1 MAGSFGSAL
10 GFEDQELDRG
20 EFEELEKAVLTL
32 EGGQWTGSIL
42 AGERDSKREKVSEIR
57 AILDR
62 LRSAAAVRG
71 ESRAGL
77 ASAGGSSESRRE
89 AIQRNQVELSLALE
103 VEDDRERLSS
113 ALQVSV
119 ELVGG
124 EGFEKGFVHGELPAA
139 VEIPSPESIKEWLT
153 EELDGLDL
161 EKVTSEFQKVE
172 EKVKER
178 DLLILAQLAK
188 ESAALSGEGRKSRAA
203 DASKA
208 QAQLAAQV
216 AEKESEK
223 LREQLEV
230 LKQSLQAEKGLVSD
244 LEVELASRPA
254 GGSGGGPVLE
264 PEVVGFHGEAGRGG
278 HGWLQPSRI
287 LQEELRAQVGR
298 VVYPNRCTLYR
309 AQPGTGRERDELF
322 ELFSFLTVEFLPEG
336 QYEALE
342 YLVPVLTALKDV
354 LQHIRVGDG
363 LQPLLGLQGAGF
375 TLLDEA
381 ALLLEDYVLFQLN
394 LARARELAGLRAVA
408 LREGALSADAIGER
422 SPMEV
427 RQDFLT
433 KKRRE
438 QQYRELPISAE
449 EQRIEEDRAAKTRD
463 MWKSQL
469 LKEQVKADLAVITA
483 AGRRGA
489 PRYHGAGAGAGR
501 GRGGRGGFPRGGAQ
515 SAQGAGGS

>member
-264 PEVVGFHGEAGRGG
+264 RRGSGGGPRPRRPRRLPARRSSKCTRSGRQ
-278 HGWLQPSRI
+278 LKQPPP
-287 LQEELRAQVGR
+287 LR
-298 VVYPNRCTLYR
+298 
-309 AQPGTGRERDELF
+309 
-322 ELFSFLTVEFLPEG
+322 LT
-336 QYEALE
+336 
-342 YLVPVLTALKDV
+342 
-354 LQHIRVGDG
+354 
-363 LQPLLGLQGAGF
+363 
-375 TLLDEA
+375 
-381 ALLLEDYVLFQLN
+381 
-394 LARARELAGLRAVA
+394 
-408 LREGALSADAIGER
+408 
-422 SPMEV
+422 
-427 RQDFLT
+427 
-433 KKRRE
+433 RE
-438 QQYRELPISAE
+438 QRSC
-449 EQRIEEDRAAKTRD
+449 
-463 MWKSQL
+463 
-469 LKEQVKADLAVITA
+469 
-483 AGRRGA
+483 
-489 PRYHGAGAGAGR
+489 
-501 GRGGRGGFPRGGAQ
+501 
-515 SAQGAGGS
+515 